1 MTTMATPDDTVPAR
15 QRWARVSALFDEAL
29 DLAAEARGEW
39 LAALMQREPAMAREL
54 ARLLQ
59 AHATRGGDDPLA
71 RLPSLGSRPVEAA
84 TPFEAGRG
92 LQAGQCV
99 GPWRLTAPLGA
110 GGMAVVWRA
119 ERADGAYVRQVALKL
134 PQRLPWRG
142 DLAARLARE
151 RDILAR
157 LEHPHIARLYD
168 AGVDQGLPWLAM
180 ELIDDAQPLTDWCD
194 ARSLGLRAR
203 VRLFLQVLDAV
214 AHAHA
219 ALVLHRDLKPSNI
232 LVTGRG
238 QVKLLDFGIAK
249 LLDEEQGRTA
259 DTQLTQF
266 CGRLLTPDYAS
277 PEQLRGE
284 PLTTA
289 SDVYALGAL
298 LYELL
303 CGERPYR
310 LKQASPAQRE
320 TAVLEA
326 PATRPSAKPLA
337 PAAQARGLTPR
348 RLARALRGE
357 LDAIVLAALRKSPTE
372 RTASVAALHEDLQ
385 RWLDRLPVR
394 ARPDSRWIRLR
405 SFVRRHRTAVV
416 MGTLLVGTLVATTAV
431 SVRQGL
437 IAEREAQRAAAT
449 RDFLL
454 ALYKPVSWLDAN
466 PARSAKVSA
475 RELLD
480 LSAQRLREHPL
491 ADPEVQRDVL
501 ATLADL
507 YGDVDDD
514 QHQREVT
521 AELAGF
527 TARAFGERS
536 SEHFDALVRQ
546 SLAAGSS
553 DQAEARRLLDQ
564 AALQLTQM
572 PRTALGPLA
581 RYWLARGNLSEDSD
595 PAAAEHAFGEAI
607 QLLQGQPGQAP
618 YFSRAL
624 IGLARV
630 RWMSQNRLADAR
642 ALYEQAL
649 AVLRADPATPAFALT
664 KPQAEL
670 ADVLSRLGELP
681 AARALYE
688 EAHARSR
695 DGLGPAHVD
704 SLQTG
709 LRLARAQRDT
719 GQPQQALALLS
730 PLRDTLVGASG
741 SAEAYTLP
749 SIDRELAEAHT
760 VLGLWDEATQDY
772 EHALAGLARRAK
784 LPVAT
789 GTDTSAIWWAGL
801 AALRAEAGD
810 PAGAQAALLQA
821 RRVPDAVAQVPRVQ
835 RALARTEAIV
845 AVMGLA
851 AQPQARTA
859 ADAKLAA
866 WQVQEEQQVASAHRV
881 VQVRSAAQLALWRAR
896 AALWAGQS
904 AQAAAAAQAGLAGI
918 DDEVLVRVGRIE
930 QGQLQAVWAEALLAS
945 STDSGPACRL
955 AAQAVASL
963 AMSVPTAPEAW
974 LAGRLD
980 ARCRGQAPPTA
991 GAADGRLLAVPVW
1004 RQRDQAIARALTR

>member
-1 MTTMATPDDTVPAR
+1 MNSLAAPDDTVPAR

-29 DLAAEARGEW
+29 DLTVDTRDAW
-39 LAALMQREPAMAREL
+39 LAALKQREPTVAREL

-59 AHATRGGDDPLA
+59 AHATRGGNDPLA
-71 RLPSLGSRPVEAA
+71 SLPSLGPQPAEAA
-84 TPFEAGRG
+84 APFEAGRG

-119 ERADGAYVRQVALKL
+119 ARADGAYVRQVALKL

-168 AGVDQGLPWLAM
+168 AGVDNGLPWLAM
-180 ELIDDAQPLTDWCD
+180 ELVDDAQPLTDWCD
-194 ARSLGLRAR
+194 ARSLGLRER

-219 ALVLHRDLKPSNI
+219 ALVLHRDLKPNNI

-289 SDVYALGAL
+289 SDVYALGVL

-326 PATRPSAKPLA
+326 PATRPSAKLLA
-337 PAAQARGLTPR
+337 PAARARGLTPR
-348 RLARALRGE
+348 RLTRALRGE

-385 RWLDRLPVR
+385 RWLDGLPVR

-416 MGTLLVGTLVATTAV
+416 MGTLLASTLVATTAV

-480 LSAQRLREHPL
+480 LSAQRLRDHPL

-536 SEHFDALVRQ
+536 LEHFDALVRQ
-546 SLAAGSS
+546 SLAASSS

-564 AALQLTQM
+564 AALQLAQV
-572 PRTALGPLA
+572 PHTALGPLA

-595 PAAAEHAFGEAI
+595 PAAAERAFGEAI

-630 RWMSQNRLADAR
+630 RWMSQNRLAEAR

-649 AVLRADPATPAFALT
+649 AVLRVDPATPAFALT

-681 AARALYE
+681 ALYE

-719 GQPQQALALLS
+719 GQPQQALALLV

-741 SAEAYTLP
+741 PAEAYTLP
-749 SIDRELAEAHT
+749 SIDRELAETHT

-772 EHALAGLARRAK
+772 DHALAGLARRAK
-784 LPVAT
+784 LPVAI

-810 PAGAQAALLQA
+810 PVGAQAALLQA
-821 RRVPDAVAQVPRVQ
+821 RRVPEAVAQVPRVR
-835 RALARTEAIV
+835 RALARTEAVV

-851 AQPQARTA
+851 AQRQARAA

-896 AALWAGQS
+896 AALWAGQP
-904 AQAAAAAQAGLAGI
+904 AQAAVAAQAGLAGI
-918 DDEVLVRVGRIE
+918 DDEVLARVGAIE
-930 QGQLQAVWAEALLAS
+930 LGQLQAVWAEALLAS
-945 STDSGPACRL
+945 ADDPGPACRL
-955 AAQAVASL
+955 AARAAASL
-963 AMSVPTAPEAW
+963 ATSVPMAPEAW

-991 GAADGRLLAVPVW
+991 GAADGRLLAVAAW